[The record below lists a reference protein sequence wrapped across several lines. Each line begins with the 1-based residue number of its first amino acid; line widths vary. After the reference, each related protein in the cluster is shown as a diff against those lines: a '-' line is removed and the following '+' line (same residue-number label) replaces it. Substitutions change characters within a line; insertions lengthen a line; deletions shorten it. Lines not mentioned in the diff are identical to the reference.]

1 MLSINNK
8 ALPTPGELEIGLIAV
23 PDAPYLSLIRL
34 RAAWP
39 GLSLSGMKEVLK
51 DTAQS
56 FTLACPDPRAG
67 AERGFTAK
75 LTACEAK
82 AMGGGMYRLEA
93 GMEEV
98 M

>member
-8 ALPTPGELEIGLIAV
+8 ALPTPGEMEIGLIAL
-23 PDAPYLSLIRL
+23 PEAPYLSRIRL

-39 GLSLSGMKEVLK
+39 GLSLSGMKDVLK

-56 FTLACPDPRAG
+56 FTLACPDPRTG

>member
-8 ALPTPGELEIGLIAV
+8 ALPAPGELEIGLIAA
-23 PDAPYLSLIRL
+23 PEAPYLSLIRL

-39 GLSLSGMKEVLK
+39 GLSLSGMKDVLK

-56 FTLACPDPRAG
+56 FTLACPDPRIG

-75 LTACEAK
+75 LTSCEAK
-82 AMGGGMYRLEA
+82 AIGGGMYRLETV
-93 GMEEV
+93 MEEIG
-98 M
+98 

>member
-8 ALPTPGELEIGLIAV
+8 ALPTPGEMEIGLIAA
-23 PDAPYLSLIRL
+23 PEAPYLSLIRL

-39 GLSLSGMKEVLK
+39 GLSLSGMKDVLT
-51 DTAQS
+51 DTVQS
-56 FTLACPDPRAG
+56 FTLACPDPRTG
-67 AERGFTAK
+67 IERGFTAK

>member
-39 GLSLSGMKEVLK
+39 GLSLSGMKDVLK

-56 FTLACPDPRAG
+56 FTLACPDPRTG

-75 LTACEAK
+75 LKACEAK

-98 M
+98 E

>member
-8 ALPTPGELEIGLIAV
+8 ALPAPGELTISLIAV

-39 GLSLSGMKEVLK
+39 GLSLNGMKDVLK

-56 FTLACPDPRAG
+56 FTLACPDPRTG

-98 M
+98 E

>member
-1 MLSINNK
+1 
-8 ALPTPGELEIGLIAV
+8 
-23 PDAPYLSLIRL
+23 
-34 RAAWP
+34 
-39 GLSLSGMKEVLK
+39 MKDVLK

-56 FTLACPDPRAG
+56 FTLACPDPRTG

-75 LTACEAK
+75 LTVCEAK